1 MVVTLRSLRPV
12 IPCRHHEAKMMSY
25 QQARNESRRSYG
37 RRRRVDDDH
46 SVTTVMGLGMAILI
60 VVTMLLKL

>member
-1 MVVTLRSLRPV
+1 
-12 IPCRHHEAKMMSY
+12 MMSN
-25 QQARNESRRSYG
+25 QQARNESRRSN
-37 RRRRVDDDH
+37 RHRRRVDDDH